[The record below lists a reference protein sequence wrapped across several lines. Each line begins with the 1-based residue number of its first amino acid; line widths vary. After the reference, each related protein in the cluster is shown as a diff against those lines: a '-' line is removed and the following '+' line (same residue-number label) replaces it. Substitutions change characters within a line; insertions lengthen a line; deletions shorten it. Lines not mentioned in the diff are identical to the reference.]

1 MLPPRTPR
9 WIGAVGSRLARSAR
23 ALRRA
28 ATVRLLVLALAAIGL
43 HACGGEPDAL
53 SPELRASKIPRLL
66 TVTGGGTGSGTVT
79 APNYNETA
87 SLNCVI
93 TGGTLGPEECALSY
107 GWKTQVQLT
116 ATPDSPGSTFTGWS
130 GACSGTAPTCKVVM
144 TQSRSVQANFA
155 GQGTPDFM
163 LNVTGDGNGNGTVT
177 SQAGLSPAIACT
189 VTAGTAVSGA
199 CSGTYPQGTPVTL
212 SAAPAAGGHTFDGWS
227 GNCGGTGTCVLT
239 MSAARAVSATFSAPP
254 GIEASIGRWDGP
266 FSTTIIGL
274 HTSQL
279 LNGKVLMWGHG
290 GEPQL
295 WDPSGGGFT
304 QKANTTCTNPT
315 TCELFCSGH
324 TFLSDGSL
332 LVAGGHSEA
341 LGDGNGLTQASR
353 FDGAN
358 WSATGSMKYGRWY
371 PTLVTL
377 GDGSVVAMAGSQ
389 APGVQATI
397 PERYSG
403 GTWTELT
410 GASRSISLYPRAFVE
425 PKNGI
430 IFVAGDMNPSLWLN
444 PSGNGGWTTGPS
456 RVVGDRSYGSAVM
469 LDTKVVYFGGGGG
482 GTTANPC
489 PGSLPQKSAEVID
502 LAAATPGWAVITP
515 MKIGRR
521 QTTAIILADGKVL
534 VTGGSSQCGFT
545 NEAGAVFAPEL
556 YDPSVASPADPWA
569 TMANASVVRVYHSTT
584 VLLPDGRVLS
594 VGSGDGGG
602 VTQQYMYEIFSPP
615 YLFKGARP
623 TITLAPNPIHYGA
636 PFTVTTPNGAS
647 IRKVTLIRLA
657 SSTHA
662 FDMGERL
669 NTLTFQ
675 AAADGQSLTV
685 TPPAAGKLAPPGPY
699 MLFIIN
705 DKGVPSVAHT
715 LLLGP

>member
-1 MLPPRTPR
+1 MLAPRSPR
-9 WIGAVGSRLARSAR
+9 WIGAVLSRLAAHAR
-23 ALRRA
+23 APRHTIA
-28 ATVRLLVLALAAIGL
+28 IRLLVLAAATFVL

-66 TVTGGGTGSGTVT
+66 TITGSGTGGGAVT
-79 APNYNETA
+79 APNYGETP
-87 SLNCVI
+87 SLDCVI
-93 TGGTLGPEECALSY
+93 TNGTAGPENCAQSY

-116 ATPDSPGSTFTGWS
+116 ATADPGGSTFTGWS

-144 TQSRSVQANFA
+144 TQSRSVQASFA
-155 GQGTPDFM
+155 GQGTPTFA
-163 LNVTGDGNGNGTVT
+163 LNVSGDGDGNGTVT
-177 SQAGLSPAIACT
+177 SQAPLTPAINCT

-199 CSGTYPQGTPVTL
+199 CTGTYPEGTPVTL
-212 SAAPAAGGHTFDGWS
+212 VAAAASGHTFEGWS
-227 GNCGGTGTCVLT
+227 GNCGGTGNCVLT
-239 MSAARAVSATFSAPP
+239 MSAARAVSATFSAPA
-254 GIEASIGRWDGP
+254 GIEATIGRWDGP

-279 LNGKVLMWGHG
+279 FNGKVLMWGHG

-304 QKANTTCTNPT
+304 QKTNATCTNPT

-332 LVAGGHSEA
+332 LVAGGHNEA

-353 FDGAN
+353 FDGSG

-377 GDGSVVAMAGSQ
+377 GDGSVVAISGSQ
-389 APGVQATI
+389 APGVSATI

-403 GTWTELT
+403 GIWTELT
-410 GASRSISLYPRAFVE
+410 GANRSVPLFPRAFLE
-425 PKNGI
+425 PKNGA
-430 IFVAGDMNPSLWLN
+430 IFVAGEMNPSLWLD
-444 PSGNGGWTTGPS
+444 PSGSGSWTTGPT
-456 RVVGDRSYGSAVM
+456 RNVGDRGYGSAVM
-469 LDTKVVYFGGGGG
+469 LDTKVLYVGGGGSSG
-482 GTTANPC
+482 C
-489 PGSLPQKSAEVID
+489 PGNLPQKSAEIID
-502 LAAATPGWAVITP
+502 LAAASPAWTAITS

-556 YDPSVASPADPWA
+556 YDPAVVSPADPWT

-602 VTQQYMYEIFSPP
+602 VTQQYWYEIFSPP

-623 TITLAPNPIHYGA
+623 TITLAPDPIHYGV

>member
-1 MLPPRTPR
+1 
-9 WIGAVGSRLARSAR
+9 
-23 ALRRA
+23 
-28 ATVRLLVLALAAIGL
+28 
-43 HACGGEPDAL
+43 
-53 SPELRASKIPRLL
+53 
-66 TVTGGGTGSGTVT
+66 
-79 APNYNETA
+79 
-87 SLNCVI
+87 
-93 TGGTLGPEECALSY
+93 
-107 GWKTQVQLT
+107 
-116 ATPDSPGSTFTGWS
+116 
-130 GACSGTAPTCKVVM
+130 
-144 TQSRSVQANFA
+144 
-155 GQGTPDFM
+155 
-163 LNVTGDGNGNGTVT
+163 
-177 SQAGLSPAIACT
+177 
-189 VTAGTAVSGA
+189 
-199 CSGTYPQGTPVTL
+199 
-212 SAAPAAGGHTFDGWS
+212 
-227 GNCGGTGTCVLT
+227 
-239 MSAARAVSATFSAPP
+239 
-254 GIEASIGRWDGP
+254 
-266 FSTTIIGL
+266 
-274 HTSQL
+274 
-279 LNGKVLMWGHG
+279 MWGHG

-353 FDGAN
+353 FDGAS
-358 WSATGSMKYGRWY
+358 WSATGSMRYGRWY

-410 GASRSISLYPRAFVE
+410 GANKTSPALPLYPRAFVE
-425 PKNGI
+425 PKNGT
-430 IFVAGDMNPSLWLN
+430 IFVAGEMNPSLYLN
-444 PSGNGGWTTGPS
+444 PSGTGSWSTTGPS
-456 RVVGDRSYGSAVM
+456 RNVGDRSYGSAVM

-482 GTTANPC
+482 STGNPC
-489 PGSLPQKSAEVID
+489 PTLPQKTAEAID
-502 LAAATPGWAVITP
+502 LAAASPAWTLIPS

-545 NEAGAVFAPEL
+545 NEAGAVYAPEL
-556 YDPSVASPADPWA
+556 YDPAVASPADPWT

-602 VTQQYMYEIFSPP
+602 VTQQYLYEIFSPP

-623 TITLAPNPIHYGA
+623 TITLAPNPIHYGV

-675 AAADGQSLTV
+675 AAADGQSLDRHAARGREAR
-685 TPPAAGKLAPPGPY
+685 AAGAVYAVHHQRQGGAVGGRRRCCSGRERRADCYHDGERPADRAGHPRPPVRAIFSPW
-699 MLFIIN
+699 
-705 DKGVPSVAHT
+705 
-715 LLLGP
+715 

>member
-1 MLPPRTPR
+1 
-9 WIGAVGSRLARSAR
+9 
-23 ALRRA
+23 
-28 ATVRLLVLALAAIGL
+28 
-43 HACGGEPDAL
+43 
-53 SPELRASKIPRLL
+53 
-66 TVTGGGTGSGTVT
+66 
-79 APNYNETA
+79 
-87 SLNCVI
+87 
-93 TGGTLGPEECALSY
+93 
-107 GWKTQVQLT
+107 
-116 ATPDSPGSTFTGWS
+116 
-130 GACSGTAPTCKVVM
+130 
-144 TQSRSVQANFA
+144 
-155 GQGTPDFM
+155 
-163 LNVTGDGNGNGTVT
+163 
-177 SQAGLSPAIACT
+177 
-189 VTAGTAVSGA
+189 
-199 CSGTYPQGTPVTL
+199 
-212 SAAPAAGGHTFDGWS
+212 
-227 GNCGGTGTCVLT
+227 
-239 MSAARAVSATFSAPP
+239 
-254 GIEASIGRWDGP
+254 
-266 FSTTIIGL
+266 
-274 HTSQL
+274 
-279 LNGKVLMWGHG
+279 
-290 GEPQL
+290 
-295 WDPSGGGFT
+295 
-304 QKANTTCTNPT
+304 
-315 TCELFCSGH
+315 
-324 TFLSDGSL
+324 
-332 LVAGGHSEA
+332 
-341 LGDGNGLTQASR
+341 
-353 FDGAN
+353 
-358 WSATGSMKYGRWY
+358 MKYGRWY

-377 GDGSVVAMAGSQ
+377 GDGSVVAISGSQ
-389 APGVQATI
+389 APSVSATI

-410 GASRSISLYPRAFVE
+410 GANRPIPLFPRAFLE
-425 PKNGI
+425 PKNGA
-430 IFVAGDMNPSLWLN
+430 IFVAGEMNPSLWLN
-444 PSGNGGWTTGPS
+444 PSGSGLWTTGPT
-456 RVVGDRSYGSAVM
+456 RNVDDRGYGSAVM
-469 LDTKVVYFGGGGG
+469 LDTKVLYVGGGGSSG
-482 GTTANPC
+482 C
-489 PGSLPQKSAEVID
+489 PGNLPQASAEIID
-502 LAAATPGWAVITP
+502 LAAASPAWTPITS

-556 YDPSVASPADPWA
+556 YDPATVSPADPWT

-623 TITLAPNPIHYGA
+623 TITLAPNPIHYGV

-705 DKGVPSVAHT
+705 DKGVPSVAQT

>member
-1 MLPPRTPR
+1 MLRRPR
-9 WIGAVGSRLARSAR
+9 WIAAARSRLARSAR
-23 ALRRA
+23 AA
-28 ATVRLLVLALAAIGL
+28 GCHATVRLLMLAVAAFVL

-53 SPELRASKIPRLL
+53 SPELRVSKIPRLL
-66 TVTGGGTGSGTVT
+66 TVTGGGTGGGTVT
-79 APNYNETA
+79 APNYGETPSMA
-87 SLNCVI
+87 CVI
-93 TGGTLGPEECALSY
+93 TNGTAGPTESCALSY

-116 ATPDSPGSTFTGWS
+116 ATADPGGSTFTGWT

-144 TQSRSVQANFA
+144 TQSRSVQASFA
-155 GQGTPDFM
+155 GQGTPTFT
-163 LNVTGDGNGNGTVT
+163 LNVSGDGDGNGTVT
-177 SQAGLSPAIACT
+177 SQVNLTPAINCT
-189 VTAGTAVSGA
+189 VTAGSAVSGA
-199 CSGTYPQGTPVTL
+199 CSATYSENTSVTL
-212 SAAPAAGGHTFDGWS
+212 TAAAASGHTFAGWS

-239 MSAARAVSATFSAPP
+239 MAASRAVAAAFSAPA
-254 GIEASIGRWDGP
+254 GIEATIGRWEGP
-266 FSTTIIGL
+266 RSTTVIGL

-279 LNGKVLMWGHG
+279 FNGKVLMWGHG

-304 QKANTTCTNPT
+304 QKTNTTCTNPT

-324 TFLSDGSL
+324 TFLADGSL
-332 LVAGGHSEA
+332 LVAGGHNEA
-341 LGDGNGLTQASR
+341 LGDNNGLRQASR
-353 FDGAN
+353 FDGTN
-358 WSATGSMKYGRWY
+358 WSPTGSMNYPRWY

-377 GDGSVVAMAGSQ
+377 GDGSVVAMSGNQS
-389 APGVQATI
+389 PGVPAAI

-403 GTWTELT
+403 GTWTALT
-410 GASRSISLYPRAFVE
+410 GASRSIPLYPRAFLE
-425 PKNGI
+425 PKNGA
-430 IFVAGDMNPSLWLN
+430 IFVAGDMNPSMFLS
-444 PSGNGGWTTGPS
+444 PSGSGAWTTGPS
-456 RVVGDRSYGSAVM
+456 RVVGDRNYGSAVM
-469 LDTKVVYFGGGGG
+469 LDTVVMYFGGGGSG
-482 GTTANPC
+482 GC
-489 PGSLPQKSAEVID
+489 PTNSPQKSAEIID
-502 LAAATPGWAVITP
+502 LAAASPAWTPIP
-515 MKIGRR
+515 SMKIGRR
-521 QTTAIILADGKVL
+521 QTTAIILADGTVL

-556 YDPSVASPADPWA
+556 YDPATVSPADPWT
-569 TMANASVVRVYHSTT
+569 TMANANVVRVYHSTT

-623 TITLAPNPIHYGA
+623 TYDLASNAIPYA
-636 PFTVTTPNGAS
+636 TPFTVTTPNAAS

-675 AAADGQSLTV
+675 AATDGQSLTV
-685 TPPAAGKLAPPGPY
+685 TPPAAGNLAPPGPY

-705 DKGVPSVAHT
+705 DKGVPSVAQT
-715 LLLGP
+715 VLLGQ

>member
-9 WIGAVGSRLARSAR
+9 WIGAVRSRLAHGAR
-23 ALRRA
+23 AVRRP
-28 ATVRLLVLALAAIGL
+28 ATVRLLVLAALAFVL

-53 SPELRASKIPRLL
+53 SPELRAAKIPRLL
-66 TVTGGGTGSGTVT
+66 TVTGGGAGGGTVT
-79 APNYNETA
+79 APNYGETP
-87 SLNCVI
+87 SLDCGI
-93 TGGTLGPEECALSY
+93 TNGTVGPTETCALSY
-107 GWKTQVQLT
+107 GWKTQVQLQAT
-116 ATPDSPGSTFTGWS
+116 ADSGSTFTGWS

-144 TQSRSVQANFA
+144 TQSRSVQASFA
-155 GQGTPDFM
+155 GQGTPTFT
-163 LNVTGDGNGNGTVT
+163 LNVSGDGNGNGTVT
-177 SQAGLSPAIACT
+177 SQAPLTPAINCT

-199 CSGTYPQGTPVTL
+199 CTGTYLQGTPVTL
-212 SAAPAAGGHTFDGWS
+212 TAAAAGGHTFAGWS
-227 GNCGGTGTCVLT
+227 GNCGGTGTCALT
-239 MSAARAVSATFSAPP
+239 MSASRAVAAAFSAPA
-254 GIEASIGRWDGP
+254 GIEATIGRWDGP
-266 FSTTIIGL
+266 LSTNVIGL

-304 QKANTTCTNPT
+304 QKTNGTCTNPA

-324 TFLSDGSL
+324 TFLADGSL
-332 LVAGGHSEA
+332 LVAGGHNES
-341 LGDGNGLTQASR
+341 LGDNNGLTQASR
-353 FDGAN
+353 FDGTS
-358 WSATGSMKYGRWY
+358 WFPTGSMKYPRWY

-377 GDGSVVAMAGSQ
+377 GDGSVVAMSGNQ
-389 APGVQATI
+389 APGTLAAI

-410 GASRSISLYPRAFVE
+410 GAGRSIPLYPRAFLE
-425 PKNGI
+425 PKNGA
-430 IFVAGDMNPSLWLN
+430 IFVAGDMNPSLYLS
-444 PSGNGGWTTGPS
+444 PSGSGSWTTGAT
-456 RVVGDRSYGSAVM
+456 RNVGDRNYGSAVM
-469 LDTKVVYFGGGGG
+469 LDTKVAYFGGGGSG
-482 GTTANPC
+482 GC
-489 PGSLPQKSAEVID
+489 PTNSPQKSAEIID
-502 LAAATPGWAVITP
+502 LAAASPAWTPIAS
-515 MKIGRR
+515 MAIGRR
-521 QTTAIILADGKVL
+521 QTTAIILADGTVL

-545 NEAGAVFAPEL
+545 NEAGAVFAAEL
-556 YDPSVASPADPWA
+556 WNPAPAPLGSWT

-584 VLLPDGRVLS
+584 VLLPDGRVVS

-623 TITLAPNPIHYGA
+623 TYNLSSNAIHYGI
-636 PFTVTTPNGAS
+636 PFTVATPNAAS

-675 AAADGQSLTV
+675 AAADGQSLSV

-705 DKGVPSVAHT
+705 DKGVPSVAQT

>member
-9 WIGAVGSRLARSAR
+9 WIGSVH
-23 ALRRA
+23 
-28 ATVRLLVLALAAIGL
+28 LLVLVVAVFVLQ
-43 HACGGEPDAL
+43 ACGGEPDAL
-53 SPELRASKIPRLL
+53 SPELRASKIPRVL
-66 TVTGGGTGSGTVT
+66 TVTGSGTGGGVVT
-79 APNYNETA
+79 APNYGETP
-87 SLNCVI
+87 SMNCVI
-93 TGGTLGPEECALSY
+93 TNGTAGPENCALSY
-107 GWKTQVQLT
+107 GWKTQVELQ
-116 ATPDSPGSTFTGWS
+116 ATPDPQGSTFTGWS
-130 GACSGTAPTCKVVM
+130 GACTGTALTCKVVM
-144 TQSRSVQANFA
+144 TQSRSVRASFA
-155 GQGTPDFM
+155 GQGTPSFT
-163 LNVTGDGNGNGTVT
+163 LNVTGDGDGNGTIT
-177 SQAGLSPAIACT
+177 SQAPLAPAISCT

-199 CSGTYPQGTPVTL
+199 CTGTYPEATAVTL
-212 SAAPAAGGHTFDGWS
+212 VAAAASGHTFEGWS

-274 HTSQL
+274 HTSLL

-304 QKANTTCTNPT
+304 QKADATCPNNTN
-315 TCELFCSGH
+315 CELFCSGH

-353 FDGAN
+353 FDGAS
-358 WSATGSMKYGRWY
+358 WSATGAMTYGRWY

-377 GDGSVVAMAGSQ
+377 GDGSVVAISGSQ
-389 APGVQATI
+389 SPGVSAAI

-403 GTWTELT
+403 GTWTALT
-410 GASRSISLYPRAFVE
+410 GASRSVPLYPRAFLE
-425 PKNGI
+425 PKNGT
-430 IFVAGDMNPSLWLN
+430 IFVAGEMNPSLWLN
-444 PSGNGGWTTGPS
+444 PSGSGLWTTGPTRNVAS
-456 RVVGDRSYGSAVM
+456 RSYGSAVM
-469 LDTKVVYFGGGGG
+469 LDTKVLYVGGGGAG
-482 GTTANPC
+482 STATPC
-489 PGSLPQKSAEVID
+489 PGDLPKASAEIID
-502 LAAATPGWAVITP
+502 LAAASPAWTPIHS

-556 YDPSVASPADPWA
+556 YDPAVVSPADPWA

-623 TITLAPNPIHYGA
+623 TITLAPNPIHYGV
-636 PFTVTTPNGAS
+636 PFSVTTPNGAS

-705 DKGVPSVAHT
+705 DKGVPSVAQT
-715 LLLGP
+715 LLVGP

>member
-1 MLPPRTPR
+1 MLPPRPPR
-9 WIGAVGSRLARSAR
+9 WIGAARPRLAGGAR
-23 ALRRA
+23 TARRP
-28 ATVRLLVLALAAIGL
+28 TILHLLVLAFAAFVL
-43 HACGGEPDAL
+43 HSCGGEPDAL

-79 APNYNETA
+79 APNYGETP
-87 SLNCVI
+87 SLDCGI
-93 TGGTLGPEECALSY
+93 TGGTLGPEDCALSY

-116 ATPDSPGSTFTGWS
+116 ATAVDGSTFTGWS

-144 TQSRSVQANFA
+144 TQSRSVEATFA
-155 GQGTPDFM
+155 GQGTPNFM
-163 LNVTGDGNGNGTVT
+163 LNVSGDGDGNGTVT

-212 SAAPAAGGHTFDGWS
+212 TAAAASGHTFEGWS
-227 GNCGGTGTCVLT
+227 GNCSGTGTCVLT
-239 MSAARAVSATFSAPP
+239 MSAARAVSATFSAPA

-304 QKANTTCTNPT
+304 QKTDGTCTNPT

-332 LVAGGHSEA
+332 LVAGGHNEA

-353 FDGAN
+353 FDGAS
-358 WSATGSMKYGRWY
+358 WSATGSMRYGRWY

-377 GDGSVVAMAGSQ
+377 GDGSVVAISGNQ
-389 APGVQATI
+389 APGVLADI

-410 GASRSISLYPRAFVE
+410 GARRSVPLYPRAFLE
-425 PKNGI
+425 PKNGT
-430 IFVAGDMNPSLWLN
+430 IFVAGEMNPSLWLN
-444 PSGNGGWTTGPS
+444 PSGGGSWTTGPT
-456 RVVGDRSYGSAVM
+456 RVAGDRSYGSAVM
-469 LDTKVVYFGGGGG
+469 IDTKVLYVGGGGG
-482 GTTANPC
+482 GGC
-489 PGSLPQKSAEVID
+489 PGNLPQKSAEIID
-502 LAAATPGWAVITP
+502 LNAASPAWTAITS

-545 NEAGAVFAPEL
+545 NEAGAVFAAEL
-556 YDPSVASPADPWA
+556 YDPAVVSPADPWT

-623 TITLAPNPIHYGA
+623 TITLAPNPIHYGV

-715 LLLGP
+715 ALLGP

>member
-1 MLPPRTPR
+1 MVPPRTPR
-9 WIGAVGSRLARSAR
+9 WIGAVCSRLAHAVR
-23 ALRRA
+23 LGRRP
-28 ATVRLLVLALAAIGL
+28 ATVRLLVLAVAALVL

-53 SPELRASKIPRLL
+53 SPELRAAKIPRLL

-79 APNYNETA
+79 APNYGETP

-93 TGGTLGPEECALSY
+93 TGGTLGPEDCALSY

-155 GQGTPDFM
+155 GQGTPSFT
-163 LNVTGDGNGNGTVT
+163 LNVSGDGDGDGTVT
-177 SQAGLSPAIACT
+177 SQAGLTPAINCT

-199 CSGTYPQGTPVTL
+199 CSASYPQGTPVTL
-212 SAAPAAGGHTFDGWS
+212 AAAAASGHTFAGWS
-227 GNCGGTGTCVLT
+227 GNCGGTGTCTLT
-239 MSAARAVSATFSAPP
+239 MSAARAVSATFSAPA

-266 FSTTIIGL
+266 YSTTIIGL

-358 WSATGSMKYGRWY
+358 WSGTGSMKYGRWY

-377 GDGSVVAMAGSQ
+377 GDGSVVAISGSQ
-389 APGVQATI
+389 SPGVSATI

-403 GTWTELT
+403 GVWTELT
-410 GASRSISLYPRAFVE
+410 GANRSVPLFPRAFLE
-425 PKNGI
+425 PKNGA

-444 PSGNGGWTTGPS
+444 PSGTGAWTTGPT
-456 RVVGDRSYGSAVM
+456 RNVGDRGYGSAVM
-469 LDTKVVYFGGGGG
+469 LDTKVLYVGGGGSG
-482 GTTANPC
+482 GC
-489 PGSLPQKSAEVID
+489 PTNLPQASAEIID
-502 LAAATPGWAVITP
+502 LAAASPAWTSIPS

-556 YDPSVASPADPWA
+556 WDPAAPVGTDPWT

-623 TITLAPNPIHYGA
+623 TITLAPNPIHYGV

-705 DKGVPSVAHT
+705 DKGVPSVART